1 MHCRPALTPRMAKI
15 RNIGARLTPAPTG
28 LYNRSIAKL
37 LES

>member
-1 MHCRPALTPRMAKI
+1 MHCRPTLTLRMAQKPEI
-15 RNIGARLTPAPTG
+15 SVPFDSGTHS